1 MNFKKL
7 FFLKKKLFLRFSL
20 NKRQKFVI
28 AVLVLSLGL
37 FFSENLFG
45 KSGFYFSFILAF
57 LTDFLLFW
65 SDYRDIKE
73 NPSPYTFVLPFFY
86 SLSLSLFYFLA
97 PTRIIT
103 RIIMTSFYALGLY
116 SLFLTQNIF
125 TVAAIRTIALTSS
138 ARIVSFI
145 ITIISFF
152 FLTNIVFSMRL
163 PIWLTAILMMI
174 FSFPLI
180 IQSLWTTT
188 LENSFR
194 AYALWALGLSVC
206 LFEVSVTLWF
216 WPSSPTII
224 ALFLTG
230 GFYSIV
236 GLSHIWFAKRLFK
249 GVMWEYIWVAVVSSA
264 ILILFTPWGG

>member
-1 MNFKKL
+1 MNLKKL
-7 FFLKKKLFLRFSL
+7 FFLKRKSFRFFL

-28 AVLVLSLGL
+28 SVAILSLGL

-57 LTDFLLFW
+57 LTCLLLFW
-65 SDYRDIKE
+65 ADYKDIKE
-73 NPSPYTFVLPFFY
+73 NHSPYTFVLPFFY

-103 RIIMTSFYALGLY
+103 RLIMTGLYALGLY

-125 TVAAIRTIALTSS
+125 TVASVRTIALASS
-138 ARIVSFI
+138 ARIVSFV
-145 ITIISFF
+145 ITIVTFF

-163 PIWLTAILMMI
+163 PIWVTAILIMF
-174 FSFPLI
+174 FSFPLVM
-180 IQSLWTTT
+180 QSLWTTT
-188 LENSFR
+188 LENSFK
-194 AYALWALGLSVC
+194 AYALWALGLSTC
-206 LFEVSVTLWF
+206 LLEVSITLWF